1 MKNFKSILFLL
12 LLLMF
17 LMSLEMCTT
26 NATSY
31 CQKANQNINW
41 NKNKIQWEK
50 SSSDVFPDNDLIIK
64 I

>member
-1 MKNFKSILFLL
+1 
-12 LLLMF
+12 MF